1 VKLIPAAFMSL
12 ITLTTD
18 WGQTDHYVAALKGEL
33 FSMLPGVNIVD
44 ISHQI
49 PVYDCVKA
57 AFVFKNAFYFFP
69 PQTIHLICVDKQ
81 PNTRE
86 DTNRGWMV
94 IQYGECTIVCRNNG
108 IFTLVSK
115 QEPLKAVYIK
125 GSEDVSVAHEKS
137 FLVTLLHDLVNNKPL
152 VEIGL
157 PVQSFY
163 QSSMFQ
169 PSHDVN
175 TIQGT
180 VIYVDT
186 FGNVITNIEKEYFE
200 NVVGEKRFEIDLPRH
215 REFITQINN
224 RYDDV
229 EPGKMVALFN
239 SSGYLEIAINQGD
252 ISLLYGFEYGNQIR
266 IFLK

>member
-1 VKLIPAAFMSL
+1 
-12 ITLTTD
+12 
-18 WGQTDHYVAALKGEL
+18 
-33 FSMLPGVNIVD
+33 
-44 ISHQI
+44 
-49 PVYDCVKA
+49 
-57 AFVFKNAFYFFP
+57 
-69 PQTIHLICVDKQ
+69 
-81 PNTRE
+81 
-86 DTNRGWMV
+86 
-94 IQYGECTIVCRNNG
+94 
-108 IFTLVSK
+108 
-115 QEPLKAVYIK
+115 
-125 GSEDVSVAHEKS
+125 
-137 FLVTLLHDLVNNKPL
+137 
-152 VEIGL
+152 
-157 PVQSFY
+157 
-163 QSSMFQ
+163 MFQ

-200 NVVGEKRFEIDLPRH
+200 NVIGEKRFEIDLPRH

>member
-1 VKLIPAAFMSL
+1 M
-12 ITLTTD
+12 
-18 WGQTDHYVAALKGEL
+18 
-33 FSMLPGVNIVD
+33 
-44 ISHQI
+44 
-49 PVYDCVKA
+49 
-57 AFVFKNAFYFFP
+57 
-69 PQTIHLICVDKQ
+69 
-81 PNTRE
+81 
-86 DTNRGWMV
+86 
-94 IQYGECTIVCRNNG
+94 
-108 IFTLVSK
+108 VSK